1 MRNLRNIHTDKGEN
15 NASKDN
21 SFFLKR
27 SRVQSHDQ
35 TGVVHAAIT
44 HDSRWNKQRTRRL
57 QRTKQ
62 EERYCNEHYFFFP
75 RIKRDRMLRRFA
87 TFYRA

>member
-44 HDSRWNKQRTRRL
+44 HDSRWKQRTRRL